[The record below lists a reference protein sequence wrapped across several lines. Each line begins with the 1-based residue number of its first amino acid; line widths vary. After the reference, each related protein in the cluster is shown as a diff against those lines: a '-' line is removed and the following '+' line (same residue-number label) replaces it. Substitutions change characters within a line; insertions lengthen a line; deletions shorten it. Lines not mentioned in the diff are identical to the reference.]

1 MTTARLGFSY
11 SSRSLLWRLIKAPS
25 QVVSELSQLDASFC
39 FRFAW
44 FCFFVST
51 AMTAAVQM
59 LVLGLFEDVISD
71 AGSFDQ
77 LSKMWGGVLS
87 ANMEEL
93 KSQFLHLK
101 AVSVLN
107 LALAPLSAWFFPYLL
122 SGAIY
127 VLMGM
132 LAAGKNAIGLYDTVV
147 KLVCVSFGFFL
158 FCAIPLVGPLIGNVW
173 WFIFLVRSSGSIFPV
188 SFFGRLSATLL
199 SSIILFSIW
208 NSTVARLANALL

>member
-1 MTTARLGFSY
+1 MTTARLGSSR
-11 SSRSLLWRLIKAPS
+11 SSRSLLWRLIRTPS
-25 QVVSELSQLDASFC
+25 QVVSELDQLDTSFC

-51 AMTAAVQM
+51 SLTAVTQM
-59 LVLGLFEDVISD
+59 LATDLFEGVIND
-71 AGSFDQ
+71 PASFAQ
-77 LSKMWGGVLS
+77 LSKMWGGLLS
-87 ANMEEL
+87 SNMEEL
-93 KSQFLHLK
+93 KSQFVHLK

-107 LALAPLSAWFFPYLL
+107 LAFAPLSAWFFPYLL
-122 SGAIY
+122 SGALY

-132 LAAGKNAIGLYDTVV
+132 LSAAKNPAGFYDTVV

-158 FCAIPLVGPLIGNVW
+158 FCAIPIVGPAIGNVW
-173 WFIFLVRSSGSIFPV
+173 WFIFLVRYSGGIFPV

-208 NSTVARLANALL
+208 NSTVARLANAL